1 MYYDKQRLEVEVVH
15 IGQDVQEG
23 SLRTRC
29 WTWHPIAGGNVQ
41 TGRMVGERTW
51 GMSSVWSRT
60 QRMLVWLGHQERG
73 ERSVGSNVMQGPMAM
88 CLKVRGRVWDF
99 LLRVR
104 RGHWVPKVGMV
115 WFWFYRDAVAS
126 GGRTDW
132 TGAEEKSGGPA
143 CSGVSLDPAVT
154 VEVSAG
160 GWALVAEKRG
170 KISATTQVFSCNK
183 TTWHWMLHRDFV
195 CGCPCQLM
203 SSLHLSQISA
213 EALSNRSGS

>member
-1 MYYDKQRLEVEVVH
+1 MYYDQQRLEVEVVH
-15 IGQDVQEG
+15 VGQDVQES
-23 SLRTRC
+23 SLRTWC
-29 WTWHPIAGGNVQ
+29 WTWHPIARGNVQ
-41 TGRMVGERTW
+41 TERMVGERTW

-60 QRMLVWLGHQERG
+60 QRTPVWLGHWDRG
-73 ERSVGSNVMQGPMAM
+73 ERSVGRGMQGPMAM
-88 CLKVRGRVWDF
+88 CLKVHGRVWDF

-126 GGRTDW
+126 GGRIDW

-154 VEVSAG
+154 VGVSAG
-160 GWALVAEKRG
+160 GWVLVKRG

-183 TTWHWMLHRDFV
+183 TTWDWMLHRDFV

-213 EALSNRSGS
+213 EALSNLSGS